1 MAIGGLIMS
10 EFSASWISRSSM
22 STMEL
27 REIEESKIECARRY
41 FANIATDFKEIKRH
55 LISFFR
61 STQRMHLEDKK
72 PNLKIR
78 TKDGKKPKTSFRR
91 EDWDRVSRA
100 LGKISWLCLLY
111 CT

>member
-1 MAIGGLIMS
+1 MANKHVFVPEGS
-10 EFSASWISRSSM
+10 
-22 STMEL
+22 
-27 REIEESKIECARRY
+27 
-41 FANIATDFKEIKRH
+41 

-72 PNLKIR
+72 PDLKIR

-100 LGKISWLCLLY
+100 LGKTSWLCLLY